1 MYVVANL
8 VSTYRRGAPRVS
20 GGHFAPR
27 RTLKYPVCG
36 GCGVKFRG
44 KSVGA
49 ATTMQQLHAERFS
62 SRVMTATASVVF
74 EIGAR
79 SIGCAPGLSSGFP
92 NGSATRPTALGG
104 CRSVGLSECR

>member
-8 VSTYRRGAPRVS
+8 ISTYRRGAPRVS

-62 SRVMTATASVVF
+62 SRVMTATASVVLELVGIARVCA
-74 EIGAR
+74 EIQ
-79 SIGCAPGLSSGFP
+79 
-92 NGSATRPTALGG
+92 
-104 CRSVGLSECR
+104 